1 MKNFVKLFLLFTL
14 LTLTFG
20 WGNTHK
26 KIKLKDVQVLTLH
39 HGQMTT
45 GRRTSPVPQLQCV
58 GGSAGCGHFQP
69 HTVQCR
75 NKGFDGRDFQWECKS
90 EMASDYKFGK
100 LQVSCEGFD
109 YPDDSYILVGSCGL
123 EYEIDLTKPYQQ
135 NWNFSKSNH
144 HDNSAIILFL
154 FGAIFIWV
162 VVRWIR
168 QNVGDDDRSRH
179 GPQPPPYGPQPP
191 PYGPQPPPYG
201 PQPPPYGFKPHCQG
215 PSYGTSSHNRGG
227 SGFWPSLGLAAAA
240 GYLFGRLVTFL

>member
-1 MKNFVKLFLLFTL
+1 MWRLWLSWWFIYPCWWVLFNKNSIFFDNFSFL
-14 LTLTFG
+14 
-20 WGNTHK
+20 
-26 KIKLKDVQVLTLH
+26 
-39 HGQMTT
+39 
-45 GRRTSPVPQLQCV
+45 
-58 GGSAGCGHFQP
+58 
-69 HTVQCR
+69 
-75 NKGFDGRDFQWECKS
+75 
-90 EMASDYKFGK
+90 
-100 LQVSCEGFD
+100 
-109 YPDDSYILVGSCGL
+109 GSCGL

-201 PQPPPYGFKPHCQG
+201 PQPPPYGFKPHCRQ
-215 PSYGTSSHNRGG
+215 
-227 SGFWPSLGLAAAA
+227 F
-240 GYLFGRLVTFL
+240 